1 MSESDIILDAMET
14 MVNKIARK
22 LHFDRTFVG
31 VVTKVLND
39 KTYMIR
45 YDDADRK
52 FTTKNTLGLKIGDMV
67 HITYP
72 MNDRTKKFM
81 IEDVRVYLV

>member
-1 MSESDIILDAMET
+1 MSESDIILDAMES
-14 MVNKIARK
+14 MANKIARK
-22 LHFDRTFVG
+22 LPFDRTFVG

-52 FTTKNTLGLKIGDMV
+52 FTTKNTLGLKVGDIV

-72 MNDRTKKFM
+72 HNKIAKKFM
-81 IEDVRVYLV
+81 VEDVRE